1 MDKIRN
7 FAIIAHIDHGK
18 STLADRMIDLSNNLS
33 DREKKDRIL
42 DAMDLERER
51 GITIKLNTASF
62 MYKGY
67 EFNLIDTPGHV
78 DFSYEVSR
86 SLSAADGVL
95 LLVDASQGVQA
106 QTIANLYLALN
117 TDLTILPVV
126 NKIDLPSADIIKC
139 EEELIDLGFNKED
152 ISYVSGKTGEGV
164 ASLLDKI
171 IEKVPCPKGDPNKPL
186 KALIFD
192 SYYDPYEGVI
202 ASFRIFDGSLKVG
215 DEIKTLGTKD
225 VHQVVKLFKKNPK
238 EVRLKEIKAGEVGYL
253 AASIKNIKSILVGD
267 TITLKNAETTPLPGF
282 KEIEPMV
289 YAGIFPING
298 QDFNLLRD
306 ALEKLKLN
314 DASLSFEP
322 ETSAALGSGFRTG
335 FLGLLHM
342 DIINERLY
350 REYNLEC
357 VLTSPSV
364 LYKIYL
370 KNGEVIETSS
380 PAKFP
385 DRIKIDY
392 IEEPFVKAEIF
403 TPEEYLGSI
412 FKLCEEKRGIYKTIE
427 YTINNQVEVF
437 YELPLGEIIYDFF
450 DKLKSITKG
459 YATFSYELNEYK
471 KSKLVKLDILIN
483 GEKADALSMIVHE
496 DNVYDM
502 GRKIVDKLKELIP
515 RTLFEV
521 PIQAVIDAK
530 IIARSTVKALR
541 KDVLAKCYGGDVS
554 RKKKLLEKQKKG
566 KKRMKTVGRVEVPAD
581 AFLEILKN
589 NE

>member
-126 NKIDLPSADIIKC
+126 NKIDLPSADITKC

-152 ISYVSGKTGEGV
+152 ISYVSGKIGEGV

-483 GEKADALSMIVHE
+483 GEKADALSMIVHK